1 MDDITIRRAENCDTG
16 AVEELLRQVHRVH
29 SDIRPDIFRR
39 GSVKYTE
46 DELPEIFA
54 DDTRPVF
61 VAILDGKVVGYAFC
75 IFKQLIGDTCMND
88 IKTLYIDDLC
98 VDEGIRS
105 HGIGT
110 KLYDHV
116 KSFARENDCYNV
128 TLNVWYGN
136 TSAMKFYEGLGME
149 RQRMYMEEI
158 L

>member
-1 MDDITIRRAENCDTG
+1 MEDITIRRAENGDTS

-46 DELPEIFA
+46 DELPEIFS

-61 VAILDGKVVGYAFC
+61 VAVLDGKVVGYAFC
-75 IFKQLIGDTCMND
+75 IFKQISGDTCMND
-88 IKTLYIDDLC
+88 MKTLDIDDLC
-98 VDEGIRS
+98 VDERIRS

-116 KSFARENDCYNV
+116 KAFARRNDCYNV
-128 TLNVWYGN
+128 TLNVWCGN
-136 TSAMKFYEGLGME
+136 DNAMRFYEGLGMNK
-149 RQRMYMEEI
+149 QRLHMEEI